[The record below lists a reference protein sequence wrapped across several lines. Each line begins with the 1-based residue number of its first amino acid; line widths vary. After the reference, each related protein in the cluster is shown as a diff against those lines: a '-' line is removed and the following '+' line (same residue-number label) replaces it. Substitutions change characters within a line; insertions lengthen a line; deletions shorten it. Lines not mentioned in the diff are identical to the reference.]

1 MNGSGDKASYL
12 DSDLPLVLSCDTDSF
27 RMLARKLKP
36 SQGLI
41 TSKWRCPFES
51 RSVDFNLCGFLK
63 MSWLDYYFAF

>member
-41 TSKWRCPFES
+41 TSKWRYPFES